1 MARYDE
7 LKIPVSWLPESIQD
21 EDWWDDGV
29 SIWQTKDLNNEYDL
43 YIFNESRQMFMF
55 DYVYDLEEAPNRVF
69 GIVMVPRFVGRIKQN
84 FDDSLIC
91 YSKPNTKLYKIKVK
105 ILGGVLESIK
115 ILGIKDYKTEI

>member
-1 MARYDE
+1 MARHDE
-7 LKIPVSWLPESIQD
+7 LKIPVAWLPESIRD
-21 EDWWDDGV
+21 EDWWDGNI

-43 YIFNESRQMFMF
+43 YIFNDARQMFMF
-55 DYVYDLEEAPNRVF
+55 DYVYDLEKAPNRLF
-69 GIVMVPRFVGRIKQN
+69 GVVMVPRFVGRIKQN

-105 ILGGVLESIK
+105 IVAGILDSIK